1 MAMSRSGFNQ
11 YGWGQLI
18 LQFPIKTRQGYRF
31 SPRLPGALITLICM
45 AVCIKLGLWQYD
57 KAQQKQALQA
67 LYSQYRDAAPI
78 PLPLQL
84 KHAEEWRY
92 RRVTVEGEYAPRYQV
107 FLDNQVS
114 HEQAGYHVLTPFR
127 IRNSQQYVLV
137 NRGWIPAMAE
147 HRDLPQ
153 VTTPTGPQQLT
164 GQVWIPASRYYTLGK
179 SDPSRWDAVWQN
191 MDMQRYAA
199 LVPFAVSPV
208 IIRLDANSRAGGFD
222 RDWPQP
228 AERIGM
234 HLSYA
239 YQWFGFAFAALAIY
253 LYLSVVP
260 VSSPTPP
267 QEKSAP

>member
-1 MAMSRSGFNQ
+1 MA
-11 YGWGQLI
+11 I
-18 LQFPIKTRQGYRF
+18 
-31 SPRLPGALITLICM
+31 
-45 AVCIKLGLWQYD
+45 CIKLGLWQYD
-57 KAQQKQALQA
+57 KARQKQALQDM
-67 LYSQYRDAAPI
+67 YSQYRDATPS

-84 KHAEEWRY
+84 KNAEEWRY
-92 RRVTVEGEYAPRYQV
+92 RRVTVEGEYEPRYQIL
-107 FLDNQVS
+107 LDNQVS
-114 HEQAGYHVLTPFR
+114 HDQAGYHVITPLR
-127 IRNSQQYVLV
+127 IHGSQHYVLV

-147 HRDLPQ
+147 HRDLPKII
-153 VTTPTGPQQLT
+153 TPTGPQQIT

-179 SDPSRWDAVWQN
+179 NEPDQWDTLWQN
-191 MDMQRYAA
+191 MDMQRYMA

-208 IIRLDANSRAGGFD
+208 VIRLDAASQAGGFD

-260 VSSPTPP
+260 ASSPQPSE
-267 QEKSAP
+267 EKSAS